1 MWNWIDSGNSWMA
14 IFETEDGTRKQ
25 RKCCLPILNW
35 YRPRFGGRQNLIV
48 HTQAGKIIK
57 IFHPARFYHCWDALQ
72 YFRGIPTLDNHGIN
86 LWIESYFD
94 LYVES
99 LVMYILLNH
108 FWFFLQRR
116 FYQKSTSRVMMN
128 HSGPLRGNCCSW
140 QEANVPV
147 AWLSC
152 LLIVCYCCW

>member
-1 MWNWIDSGNSWMA
+1 MTNDKNSVKLNWQRKFLDGHLWNWGRNKKAEKM
-14 IFETEDGTRKQ
+14 
-25 RKCCLPILNW
+25 LPILNWCIW

-86 LWIESYFD
+86 LWIESYFE

-116 FYQKSTSRVMMN
+116 FYQKSTSRVRMN
-128 HSGPLRGNCCSW
+128 HRRPLRSNCC
-140 QEANVPV
+140 
-147 AWLSC
+147 
-152 LLIVCYCCW
+152 